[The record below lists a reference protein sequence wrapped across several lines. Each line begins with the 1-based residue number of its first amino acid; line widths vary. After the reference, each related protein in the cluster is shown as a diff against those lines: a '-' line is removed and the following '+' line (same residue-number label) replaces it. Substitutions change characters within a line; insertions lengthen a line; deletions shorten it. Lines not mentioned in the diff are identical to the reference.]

1 MEKHKLATCIKL
13 GDALQMGP
21 APEGNLAIPVLK
33 HGSMEAELYL
43 PKGRDPQK
51 PHSRDEIYLVTKG
64 HGEFFD
70 GEKNHSVEPGSF
82 INVPAGVEHRFENFT
97 DDLTVWVIFYGPE
110 CGEIHQD

>member
-1 MEKHKLATCIKL
+1 MGQGKLATCIKL
-13 GDALQMGP
+13 DDALQMGP

-43 PKGRDPQK
+43 PKDRDPQK
-51 PHSRDEIYLVTKG
+51 PHSRDEIYLVTIG

-70 GEKNHSVEPGSF
+70 GEKNISIEPGSF
-82 INVPAGVEHRFENFT
+82 IIVPAGVEHRFEKFT

-110 CGEIHQD
+110 GGERYQD